1 MKNCLIVRAGEGVS
15 RAIARRFGSGGFRVG
30 LISRSCSNLKS
41 LANDLIGAG
50 VEACWET
57 ADASDATELP
67 NAITLRTHQ
76 MGACDV
82 LLDNAVVL
90 RSGHPRSATAKI
102 AANFEINVFSAH
114 RAVSSVAPAMS
125 ERGQGAI
132 LFTGGGL
139 ALEPFP
145 EWTSLALGKAALRSL
160 AVSLFNEL
168 SPKGIHGAVL
178 AICDIV
184 KEVGPFDP
192 DEIAKDYW
200 RVATDPNR
208 QADREVVFQPDGT
221 DPFCNDPERVQAAVS
236 RLPTE

>member
-1 MKNCLIVRAGEGVS
+1 
-15 RAIARRFGSGGFRVG
+15 
-30 LISRSCSNLKS
+30 
-41 LANDLIGAG
+41 
-50 VEACWET
+50 
-57 ADASDATELP
+57 
-67 NAITLRTHQ
+67 
-76 MGACDV
+76 
-82 LLDNAVVL
+82 
-90 RSGHPRSATAKI
+90 
-102 AANFEINVFSAH
+102 
-114 RAVSSVAPAMS
+114 MS

-139 ALEPFP
+139 ALEPFA

-208 QADREVVFQPDGT
+208 QANREVVFQPDGT
-221 DPFCNDPERVQAAVS
+221 DPFCNAPERVQAAVS